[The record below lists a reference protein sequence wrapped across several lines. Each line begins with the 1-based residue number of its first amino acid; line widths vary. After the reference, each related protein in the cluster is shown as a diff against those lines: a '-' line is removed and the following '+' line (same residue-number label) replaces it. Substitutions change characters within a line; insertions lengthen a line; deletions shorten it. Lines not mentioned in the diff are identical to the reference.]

1 MNLKKKK
8 KLQKDLMESKVTHFS
23 KRKRGKTW
31 VYGSM
36 IVFTLLG
43 TVLQSSGV
51 LVQAM
56 GQATPDSNT
65 TQDVKAKSSDSEA
78 TPIVGEDKN
87 LDNAKIIQQNSKKS
101 KLQLSSANKSSRA
114 FSNGTISVHLDN
126 PYAFDAAGKSLE
138 YLQKEHPGTN
148 NPWLTFPLTN
158 TGAVTEGNAP
168 GRVYCLDEASPLNPG
183 ASATTS
189 NTGSGSV
196 GADWASLKP
205 LQRAQLQWIGWL
217 SFNNTKASA
226 ATDDAMYFAAQMII
240 WDIANGDGF
249 PASAAASENHP
260 ANDYTQNLNGGHQSY
275 QAIMDDMDYLI
286 DQYNSSIK
294 LPKFA
299 QSEKTI
305 ILGQTA
311 KFSDSNG
318 VLHNYNKITATNG
331 ANATVSGNMLS
342 VKPTKAGVSTIT
354 LDNGGIS
361 EDGPSAN
368 KGGVQVWFT
377 NNTDGTPG
385 QNVLYSANHPQANVK
400 VKVNVIPAASIKITK
415 KDSDSGKIIPGTK
428 FILLNK
434 EGKQVTKD
442 ADGKALPNGGEFT
455 TGADGTVTINNLMA
469 DPENLAGGEA
479 QTPATIRETYVPA
492 PYTLSNNLVVVVNP
506 DGTAKKPSTD
516 LPIKV
521 VPGTT
526 ASNPTG
532 VTFSDKKQVQAIKVE
547 KTNSLSGNTNITDNY
562 SLAGA
567 TFEIKDKTKGTVV
580 GNLVTDKNGL
590 ADMASSQY
598 VELLNQ
604 MEVDDTYTI
613 QEVQAPSGL
622 AITWNDGKPKEF
634 TLKYSGDDSQLV
646 NPDTPQTD
654 AVDIPVLGN
663 VILQKVDSSTEDGKA
678 SGKQLLKDQEY
689 TFFYAKDVKLD
700 GKVIHK
706 AGDTVQVSDGYDKQP
721 ITVKTGTLT
730 ESKELVVKTDGNGKI
745 EVDNLPVGEY
755 YAQETHATND
765 YTKNPKHYPF
775 SITWGGSE
783 TTNTTVVDTET
794 VTDTPQLQDISIQK
808 AGKLNGTE
816 LLNDAYSLAGNIF
829 EIKDV
834 TRGTTVGT
842 ITTDAKGLATTVGS
856 KLTAKMYVGDS
867 YTVQEIKSGDGMAL
881 TWNDGKPQAF
891 TLDYDE
897 DAANQPILI
906 NPTIKDETGKNTNQ
920 EDLVD
925 AALVKQDED
934 TKSDETQGNA
944 QLQGAVYTLFY
955 AHDIKDAKGKVLHK
969 KGEAVGVKDGFKS
982 LPIAVV
988 NGKLVGEKYLSLQM
1002 ADGVNK
1008 DAVKNLPITG
1018 DTGDK
1023 GYYWQEVKVTDDGK
1037 QTNGAPYGYT
1047 QDTTK
1052 HYVVSGQHD
1061 TDGKSNVNTIV
1072 SNLTVSDK
1080 VLRWSM
1086 EFDKV
1091 QDVNGSLVGLNGAK
1105 FKLTPVDKN
1114 TKDNHINDFGS
1125 NGEST
1130 SGSAEGFDG
1139 YMVNGMVVFKNIAIG
1154 NYYLDEVEAPNGL
1167 KKIDRILVQVK
1178 PDTSDQ
1184 GAPESYT
1191 VTMTDTVTHQE
1202 LFKATVKAA
1211 DLTDGKNTMF
1221 KVNMGLFTDK
1231 QMHVDIKT
1239 KAHTEDKNQEINGP
1253 ERGKETKMYD
1263 DVDLKGDVEKG
1274 QKLHAYLHRIV
1285 TDDKGKESDK
1295 IIKTLSFDVDDQA
1308 VKDKMAHIET
1318 TIDTTNDTDKV
1329 RYVWTEELRTKDDTL
1344 VIGDHKDLSNKDQ
1357 TITNKKPTIKTKAH
1371 TKNNDQ
1377 IIDKD
1382 EKGSKTEMYDVIDLT
1397 DASKDQMMHAYLHR
1411 VQPDDTGKVKEDKI
1425 IKTIDFKIDD
1435 ATAKAQMKQVESE
1448 IDTSKDDDKTYYVW
1462 TEELN
1467 TPDDSSTIADHK
1479 DINNK
1484 DQTISYKPVTPTP
1497 HGTNN
1502 TPDSVIHLPETG
1514 TKNHNVIGLVGV
1526 LLTFALGLVGVL
1538 NRKSI
1543 AKYFKKK

>member
-1 MNLKKKK
+1 MNLKKKQ
-8 KLQKDLMESKVTHFS
+8 KLEKDLLEPKVTHYS
-23 KRKRGKTW
+23 MRKSGKTW

-43 TVLQSSGV
+43 TALQSGGV
-51 LVQAM
+51 IVQAM
-56 GQATPDSNT
+56 GQASTDPKTSQGVTEENT
-65 TQDVKAKSSDSEA
+65 NDGA
-78 TPIVGEDKN
+78 TPIVGETEE
-87 LDNAKIIQQNSKKS
+87 LDNTKIIQKNS
-101 KLQLSSANKSSRA
+101 KSSRLQLPSVNSYAKA

-126 PYAFDAAGKSLE
+126 PYAFNAEGKSLQ
-138 YLQKEHPGTN
+138 YLQQEHPGTN

-158 TGAVTEGNAP
+158 TGAVSEGNAP
-168 GRVYCLDEASPLNPG
+168 GRVYCLDEASPLTPG
-183 ASATTS
+183 ASATLS
-189 NTGSGSV
+189 DTGNGAV
-196 GADWASLKP
+196 GVDWATLTP
-205 LQRAQLQWIGWL
+205 TQRMQLQWIGWL

-226 ATDDAMYFAAQMII
+226 ATNDAMYFAAQMII
-240 WDIANGDGF
+240 WDVANGDGL
-249 PASAAASENHP
+249 PASAAASENRP

-275 QAIMDDMDYLI
+275 QAVMDNMDYLLK
-286 DQYNSSIK
+286 QYQIRLKTLSFNN
-294 LPKFA
+294 
-299 QSEKTI
+299 QEKTVKM
-305 ILGQTA
+305 GETA
-311 KFSDSNG
+311 KFTDSTNTLFSYKATASNG
-318 VLHNYNKITATNG
+318 GSASI
-331 ANATVSGNMLS
+331 SGNVLS
-342 VKPTKAGVSTIT
+342 VKPAKAGKTEVT

-361 EDGPSAN
+361 ETDSTAN
-368 KGGVQVWFT
+368 SGGVRVWFT
-377 NNTDGTPG
+377 KNTDNKPG
-385 QNVLYSANHPQANVK
+385 QNVMYSATDPKMAAK
-400 VKVNVIPAASIKITK
+400 VTVNVIPAASIKITK
-415 KDSDSGKIIPGTK
+415 KDSNSGKIIPGTK

-442 ADGKALPNGGEFT
+442 ADGKSLPNGGEFT

-479 QTPATIRETYVPA
+479 QTPVTIRETYVPA
-492 PYTLSNNLVVVVNP
+492 PYTLSNNLVTVVNP
-506 DGTAKKPSTD
+506 DGSAKEPSTD

-547 KTNSLSGNTNITDNY
+547 KTNSLSGHTNITDNY

-567 TFEIKDKTKGTVV
+567 TFEIKNKTKGTVV

-613 QEVQAPSGL
+613 QEIQAPSGL

-654 AVDIPVLGN
+654 AVDAPVLGN

-678 SGKQLLKDQEY
+678 SGEQLLKDQEY
-689 TFFYAKDVKLD
+689 TFFYDKDVKSN

-706 AGDTVQVSDGYDKQP
+706 AGDAVQVSDGYDKQP

-730 ESKELVVKTDGNGKI
+730 GSKQLAVKTDGNGKI
-745 EVDNLPVGEY
+745 EVDNLPVGDY

-816 LLNDAYSLAGNIF
+816 LLNDAYSLAGNVF

-834 TRGTTVGT
+834 TRGITVGT

-856 KLTAKMYVGDS
+856 KLTAKMYVGDT

-881 TWNDGKPQAF
+881 TWNDGKPQEF

-925 AALVKQDED
+925 AALVKQDDD

-969 KGEAVGVKDGFKS
+969 KGEPVGTKDGFKA

-988 NGKLVGEKYLSLQM
+988 NGQLVGEKYLSLQM

-1008 DAVKNLPITG
+1008 DAVKNLPVTG

-1105 FKLTPVDKN
+1105 FKLTPVDKT

-1167 KKIDRILVQVK
+1167 KKIDRILIQVK

-1191 VTMTDTVTHQE
+1191 ITMTDTVTHQE
-1202 LFKATVKAA
+1202 LFKTTVKAE

-1263 DVDLKGDVEKG
+1263 DVNLDGDVEKG

-1295 IIKTLSFDVDDQA
+1295 IIKTLDFEVDDKA
-1308 VKDKMAHIET
+1308 VKDKMAHVET
-1318 TIDTTNDTDKV
+1318 TIDTTSDTDKV
-1329 RYVWTEELRTKDDTL
+1329 RYVWTEELRTKDDDL
-1344 VIGDHKDLSNKDQ
+1344 VIGEHKDLNNKNQ

-1377 IIDKD
+1377 IIDND

-1411 VQPDDTGKVKEDKI
+1411 VQPDGADKVKEDKI

-1435 ATAKAQMKQVESE
+1435 ATAKAQMKQVEAE

-1484 DQTISYKPVTPTP
+1484 DQTISYKPITPTP
-1497 HGTNN
+1497 HGTND

-1514 TKNHNVIGLVGV
+1514 TKNYNVIGLVGV

-1543 AKYFKKK
+1543 SKYFKKK

>member
-43 TVLQSSGV
+43 TALQSSGV

-56 GQATPDSNT
+56 GQATPDSNIM
-65 TQDVKAKSSDSEA
+65 QDVKAKSSDSEA

-87 LDNAKIIQQNSKKS
+87 LDNTKMIQQNSKIS
-101 KLQLSSANKSSRA
+101 KLELPSLNNSARTL
-114 FSNGTISVHLDN
+114 SNGTISVHTDN

-249 PASAAASENHP
+249 PSSAAASENHP
-260 ANDYTQNLNGGHQSY
+260 ANVYTQNLNGGHQSY

-318 VLHNYNKITATNG
+318 VLHNYNKITATNR

-361 EDGPSAN
+361 EDGPNAN

-415 KDSDSGKIIPGTK
+415 MDSDSGKIIPGTK

-646 NPDTPQTD
+646 NPD
-654 AVDIPVLGN
+654 
-663 VILQKVDSSTEDGKA
+663 
-678 SGKQLLKDQEY
+678 
-689 TFFYAKDVKLD
+689 
-700 GKVIHK
+700 
-706 AGDTVQVSDGYDKQP
+706 
-721 ITVKTGTLT
+721 
-730 ESKELVVKTDGNGKI
+730 
-745 EVDNLPVGEY
+745 
-755 YAQETHATND
+755 
-765 YTKNPKHYPF
+765 
-775 SITWGGSE
+775 
-783 TTNTTVVDTET
+783 
-794 VTDTPQLQDISIQK
+794 
-808 AGKLNGTE
+808 
-816 LLNDAYSLAGNIF
+816 
-829 EIKDV
+829 
-834 TRGTTVGT
+834 
-842 ITTDAKGLATTVGS
+842 
-856 KLTAKMYVGDS
+856 
-867 YTVQEIKSGDGMAL
+867 
-881 TWNDGKPQAF
+881 
-891 TLDYDE
+891 
-897 DAANQPILI
+897 
-906 NPTIKDETGKNTNQ
+906 
-920 EDLVD
+920 
-925 AALVKQDED
+925 
-934 TKSDETQGNA
+934 
-944 QLQGAVYTLFY
+944 
-955 AHDIKDAKGKVLHK
+955 
-969 KGEAVGVKDGFKS
+969 
-982 LPIAVV
+982 
-988 NGKLVGEKYLSLQM
+988 
-1002 ADGVNK
+1002 
-1008 DAVKNLPITG
+1008 
-1018 DTGDK
+1018 
-1023 GYYWQEVKVTDDGK
+1023 
-1037 QTNGAPYGYT
+1037 
-1047 QDTTK
+1047 
-1052 HYVVSGQHD
+1052 
-1061 TDGKSNVNTIV
+1061 
-1072 SNLTVSDK
+1072 
-1080 VLRWSM
+1080 
-1086 EFDKV
+1086 
-1091 QDVNGSLVGLNGAK
+1091 
-1105 FKLTPVDKN
+1105 
-1114 TKDNHINDFGS
+1114 
-1125 NGEST
+1125 
-1130 SGSAEGFDG
+1130 
-1139 YMVNGMVVFKNIAIG
+1139 
-1154 NYYLDEVEAPNGL
+1154 
-1167 KKIDRILVQVK
+1167 
-1178 PDTSDQ
+1178 
-1184 GAPESYT
+1184 
-1191 VTMTDTVTHQE
+1191 
-1202 LFKATVKAA
+1202 
-1211 DLTDGKNTMF
+1211 
-1221 KVNMGLFTDK
+1221 
-1231 QMHVDIKT
+1231 
-1239 KAHTEDKNQEINGP
+1239 
-1253 ERGKETKMYD
+1253 
-1263 DVDLKGDVEKG
+1263 
-1274 QKLHAYLHRIV
+1274 
-1285 TDDKGKESDK
+1285 
-1295 IIKTLSFDVDDQA
+1295 
-1308 VKDKMAHIET
+1308 
-1318 TIDTTNDTDKV
+1318 
-1329 RYVWTEELRTKDDTL
+1329 
-1344 VIGDHKDLSNKDQ
+1344 
-1357 TITNKKPTIKTKAH
+1357 
-1371 TKNNDQ
+1371 
-1377 IIDKD
+1377 
-1382 EKGSKTEMYDVIDLT
+1382 
-1397 DASKDQMMHAYLHR
+1397 
-1411 VQPDDTGKVKEDKI
+1411 
-1425 IKTIDFKIDD
+1425 
-1435 ATAKAQMKQVESE
+1435 
-1448 IDTSKDDDKTYYVW
+1448 
-1462 TEELN
+1462 
-1467 TPDDSSTIADHK
+1467 
-1479 DINNK
+1479 
-1484 DQTISYKPVTPTP
+1484 
-1497 HGTNN
+1497 
-1502 TPDSVIHLPETG
+1502 
-1514 TKNHNVIGLVGV
+1514 
-1526 LLTFALGLVGVL
+1526 
-1538 NRKSI
+1538 
-1543 AKYFKKK
+1543 